1 MFTIWNSVANW
12 RPSDRLW
19 QLNYEEMK
27 LGARCPTLCAA
38 VDTLVRSISRAPA
51 SMCLCI
57 YARHTLRG
65 FHLFRCV
72 CARYAYDVVWF
83 FGAFCCCK
91 YRWCDCLHV
100 RGVCACVFSGGFDAK
115 RTNIVA
121 NGSLHQTY
129 ATRTECVSIWG
140 AEYSTVWNEKSFL
153 SCMNVHVLASERER
167 ERLREGEGQTHIS
180 ANEMIYCFINVRLFW
195 AHFRHRC
202 DERVAPTEPQSTQ
215 IKCKFVFQ
223 LEELISCR
231 SLPFPFSMQSH
242 NGTITHWIA
251 SFGVF
256 NDKNASRD
264 YSFQFSLFDSVRFC
278 FAFVCFAMRRAIISI
293 AFGFRKWQIRM
304 AIRSART
311 VCVVLHARFCLCQ
324 ILRSDHCY

>member
-1 MFTIWNSVANW
+1 M
-12 RPSDRLW
+12 RLFAC
-19 QLNYEEMK
+19 
-27 LGARCPTLCAA
+27 ARCVRVCILWWVRRETHQYCRKRQLAPDVCDENRMR
-38 VDTLVRSISRAPA
+38 VDLRSRI
-51 SMCLCI
+51 
-57 YARHTLRG
+57 
-65 FHLFRCV
+65 F
-72 CARYAYDVVWF
+72 
-83 FGAFCCCK
+83 
-91 YRWCDCLHV
+91 YRLEWE
-100 RGVCACVFSGGFDAK
+100 VFSFVHE
-115 RTNIVA
+115 RT
-121 NGSLHQTY
+121 
-129 ATRTECVSIWG
+129 R
-140 AEYSTVWNEKSFL
+140 
-153 SCMNVHVLASERER
+153 SCIRARER
-167 ERLREGEGQTHIS
+167 EGERFREGEGQTHIS
-180 ANEMIYCFINVRLFW
+180 ANEMIYCFIINVRLFW